1 MNVMEKRISV
11 EEATGMTSKSKQ
23 LPEDQGTDWA
33 EVLLRRF
40 KKADEV
46 FQQARQFNR
55 DHGISDEVSKQY
67 INYSKP
73 LPQREYERFL
83 NQCTNEHTGAWNTM
97 SYLKATNQ
105 VSRKIESE
113 FDGVV
118 YPKVEI
124 LKIIRIKTRT
134 GDFIYRVLNLIG
146 LGKSGKEIN
155 QFVDDIDLEKI
166 PACEYVTLPAQT
178 IPAEAEYEEEGY
190 GRTIASVS
198 NDNKMYTGIETAP
211 TTYLQ
216 PIDEQV
222 IREWLKDARGSITD
236 PDGTSLVLK
245 NENSKIRYGIKS
257 LEQFLNP
264 SVDSLWN
271 QVNTPPKAWSDSDV
285 EKFGKLFRE
294 DKTNADADNKKH
306 KESHTNNGNIN
317 IRNSTSQDTPQKEQ
331 RWIQ

>member
-11 EEATGMTSKSKQ
+11 EEATEMTSKSKQ
-23 LPEDQGTDWA
+23 LTEDQGIDWA

-67 INYSKP
+67 INYNKP

-83 NQCTNEHTGAWNTM
+83 NQCTNEDTGAWNTM

-113 FDGVV
+113 FDGVI

-146 LGKSGKEIN
+146 LGKSGKEIS
-155 QFVDDIDLEKI
+155 QFVDDIDRERI
-166 PACEYVTLPAQT
+166 PACEYVTLPAQS
-178 IPAEAEYEEEGY
+178 IPSGAEYEEEG
-190 GRTIASVS
+190 
-198 NDNKMYTGIETAP
+198 
-211 TTYLQ
+211 
-216 PIDEQV
+216 
-222 IREWLKDARGSITD
+222 
-236 PDGTSLVLK
+236 
-245 NENSKIRYGIKS
+245 
-257 LEQFLNP
+257 
-264 SVDSLWN
+264 
-271 QVNTPPKAWSDSDV
+271 
-285 EKFGKLFRE
+285 FRE
-294 DKTNADADNKKH
+294 DATLSDSHKVPENLDNSDNNQENTEDSILNTIPEEPERLDPPFQIPSHPSHPSPTEFRGLFKCYHPGCDFQTNDEKDYERHGALKH
-306 KESHTNNGNIN
+306 LENPLLYPSRYEIEKHGLKPQGKEW
-317 IRNSTSQDTPQKEQ
+317 EV
-331 RWIQ
+331 

>member
-11 EEATGMTSKSKQ
+11 EEATEMTSKSKQ
-23 LPEDQGTDWA
+23 LTEDQGIDWA

-83 NQCTNEHTGAWNTM
+83 NQVTNEDTGAWNTM

-146 LGKSGKEIN
+146 LGKSGKEIV
-155 QFVDDIDLEKI
+155 QFVDDIDIEKI
-166 PACEYVTLPAQT
+166 PACEYVKLPTQT
-178 IPAEAEYEEEGY
+178 IPAGAEYEEEGY
-190 GRTIASVS
+190 GKTVASVS
-198 NDNKMYTGIETAP
+198 NDNRMYTGIETAK
-211 TTYLQ
+211 TTYLV
-216 PIDEQV
+216 PFSEQT
-222 IREWLKDARGSITD
+222 IREWLNDARGDITD
-236 PDGTSLVLK
+236 PDGTLLVLK
-245 NENSKIRYGIKS
+245 NEDAKTRYSIKI

-264 SVDSLWN
+264 SVDQLWN
-271 QVNTPPKAWSDSDV
+271 QVSTPPKTVNEDDLRRL
-285 EKFGKLFRE
+285 GKLFRGE
-294 DKTNADADNKKH
+294 DKTDND
-306 KESHTNNGNIN
+306 NG
-317 IRNSTSQDTPQKEQ
+317 KEQ
-331 RWIQ
+331 PYK